1 MSDQPLQL
9 WRLQARIK
17 GERSPWVFQVVR
29 ATSALQA
36 EAIVRRMGLEV
47 QEGSAE
53 ETTEHISDVPDTS
66 ELKLQN
72 PVPLLCDACGYGLN
86 GLVVRAGILDCPEC
100 GHPQFIFN
108 REQFV
113 QRKWSNSGC
122 AQLLLGALAVIG
134 GSVVIYIFLMF
145 FLFA

>member
-1 MSDQPLQL
+1 M
-9 WRLQARIK
+9 QARIK
-17 GERSPWVFQVVR
+17 GHRGPWVFQVVR

-36 EAIVRRMGLEV
+36 EEIVRRMGLEV
-47 QEGSAE
+47 QEGSAQ
-53 ETTEHISDVPDTS
+53 ETSEHTS

-108 REQFV
+108 REQYV

-122 AQLLLGALAVIG
+122 AQLVLGALAVIG
-134 GSVVIYIFLMF
+134 GLVVMYICLMF

>member
-1 MSDQPLQL
+1 MSDEPLQL

-53 ETTEHISDVPDTS
+53 ETTVLTFEV
-66 ELKLQN
+66 KLQN

-122 AQLLLGALAVIG
+122 AQLLLGALAVVG
-134 GSVVIYIFLMF
+134 ASVVIYIFLMF

>member
-17 GERSPWVFQVVR
+17 GERSPWVQQVVR
-29 ATSALQA
+29 ATSAQQA

-53 ETTEHISDVPDTS
+53 ETTEHTFEV
-66 ELKLQN
+66 KLQN

-122 AQLLLGALAVIG
+122 AQLLLGALAVVG